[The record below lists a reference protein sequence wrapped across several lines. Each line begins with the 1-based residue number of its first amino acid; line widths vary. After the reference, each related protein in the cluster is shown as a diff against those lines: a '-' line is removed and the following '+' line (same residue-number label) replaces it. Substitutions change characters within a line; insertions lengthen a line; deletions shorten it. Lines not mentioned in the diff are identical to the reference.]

1 MTSAPLP
8 FTVKGQ
14 LPTLDSPVLIVML
27 NGWIDAS
34 GAANAAMEH
43 LKNAIVSRDLITFDG
58 DAFIDY
64 RARRPMMELREG
76 VNTRIVWSCPEM
88 RVGNDE
94 DGNDVLL
101 LTGPEPDTAWQH
113 FARTVA
119 GLAQQ
124 LGVEKMIG
132 MGAYP
137 YGAPHTRAV
146 GLSTTS
152 PDADIAARLSFT
164 KNSVDVPAG
173 VEAILEHALH
183 DIGIPAMG
191 MWAQIPHYVASMA
204 YPAASAAL
212 VEAICLEAGLTL
224 DTSALRREAGV
235 QRERL
240 DQLVSSNPEH
250 AEMLGKLEIAYDE
263 IHGIRSSTTNDGA
276 VIPSVDELAAEVE
289 QFLRDQQPGGQS

>member
-1 MTSAPLP
+1 
-8 FTVKGQ
+8 
-14 LPTLDSPVLIVML
+14 
-27 NGWIDAS
+27 
-34 GAANAAMEH
+34 
-43 LKNAIVSRDLITFDG
+43 
-58 DAFIDY
+58 
-64 RARRPMMELREG
+64 
-76 VNTRIVWSCPEM
+76 
-88 RVGNDE
+88 
-94 DGNDVLL
+94 
-101 LTGPEPDTAWQH
+101 
-113 FARTVA
+113 
-119 GLAQQ
+119 
-124 LGVEKMIG
+124 
-132 MGAYP
+132 
-137 YGAPHTRAV
+137 
-146 GLSTTS
+146 
-152 PDADIAARLSFT
+152 
-164 KNSVDVPAG
+164 
-173 VEAILEHALH
+173 LH

-263 IHGIRSSTTNDGA
+263 IHGIRSSTTNDDA

>member
-1 MTSAPLP
+1 
-8 FTVKGQ
+8 
-14 LPTLDSPVLIVML
+14 ML

-58 DAFIDY
+58 DEFIDY

-76 VNTRIVWSCPEM
+76 VNTRIIWSCPEM

-94 DGNDVLL
+94 DGKDVLL
-101 LTGPEPDTAWQH
+101 LTGPEPDTGWQH

-124 LGVEKMIG
+124 LGVSKMIG

-263 IHGIRSSTTNDGA
+263 IHVIRSSTTNDDA
-276 VIPSVDELAAEVE
+276 VIPSVEELAAEVE

>member
-1 MTSAPLP
+1 
-8 FTVKGQ
+8 
-14 LPTLDSPVLIVML
+14 
-27 NGWIDAS
+27 
-34 GAANAAMEH
+34 
-43 LKNAIVSRDLITFDG
+43 
-58 DAFIDY
+58 
-64 RARRPMMELREG
+64 
-76 VNTRIVWSCPEM
+76 M

-113 FARTVA
+113 FAHTVA

-263 IHGIRSSTTNDGA
+263 IHGIRSSTTNDDA